1 MITVNELYLAATFLS
16 YGAKLEEVDHADP
29 RRKRFTF
36 SEGDIKE
43 IWVLSGNSILRIE
56 KPDFETIHLKFT
68 AGTLVF
74 PPNYVDSLRKIKSI
88 IYGV

>member
-1 MITVNELYLAATFLS
+1 MITINELYLAATFLA
-16 YGAKLEEVDHADP
+16 YGAKLEEVDHTDP
-29 RRKRFTF
+29 HRKKFIF

-43 IWVLSGNSILRIE
+43 IWELAGNAILRIE
-56 KPDFETIHLKFT
+56 NPSFETIHLKFT
-68 AGTLVF
+68 SGTLVF